1 MRARSLVPALLFCFA
16 ACAAAAGTLT
26 VTGSVADGEGRPL
39 AGALVVVVP
48 EDGGQGR
55 FAVTTDKDGAFRVR
69 GVEPGTYR
77 VAASA
82 RGFVE
87 RAQNGVRFAEGK
99 PNRVEIKL
107 SPRRAP
113 SLEGRAA
120 AKGAERA
127 PDAAKRAERAPDA
140 AKRADRVLAG
150 RFTDDLALQRW
161 LDDRTAEGLDLLALA
176 PGGEEGTLFVFRP
189 RGDVAPRALT
199 VVAASEPPGAE
210 RLALRIAQARGKTFL
225 GCAPLGPD
233 RRALI
238 FADGD

>member
-1 MRARSLVPALLFCFA
+1 MRARSLVPALLFVLG

-39 AGALVVVVP
+39 ACALVVVVP

-99 PNRVEIKL
+99 PNRIEIKL
-107 SPRRAP
+107 APRRAP
-113 SLEGRAA
+113 SVEGRAA
-120 AKGAERA
+120 KKGAEKA
-127 PDAAKRAERAPDA
+127 PAAEKRAV
-140 AKRADRVLAG
+140 RVLAG
-150 RFTDDLALQRW
+150 RFGDDLALQRW
-161 LDDRTAEGLDLLALA
+161 LDERTAEGLELLALA
-176 PGGEEGTLFVFRP
+176 AGGEEGTLFVFRAP
-189 RGDVAPRALT
+189 GDRPARPLT
-199 VVAASEPPGAE
+199 VVAANEPPGAE
-210 RLALRIAQARGKTFL
+210 RLALRIAQARGKTFV
-225 GCAPLGPD
+225 GSAPLGPD